1 MIKAVIFDMYETLVT
16 QNRGPL
22 YFGEHIAADM
32 GISEA
37 KFREIW
43 DVTDDDRT
51 LGKLTLR
58 ETIDMILKANDIYTK
73 ELSDKIVT
81 KRSEIKKQH
90 FRDFRDDIIPML
102 EGIKKLG
109 IKIALISN
117 CYEEEVPA
125 IRESSIF
132 PYFDVAMLSYEQ
144 GVMKPDQEIYE
155 RAVKALNVAAEECLY
170 VGDGGSHELE
180 AALEAGMKPMQARW
194 YLAEN
199 TRKPP
204 KPKAGFEG
212 FDRPEELTAF
222 LMS

>member
-1 MIKAVIFDMYETLVT
+1 M
-16 QNRGPL
+16 

-58 ETIDMILKANDIYTK
+58 DTIDKILKANAIYTR
-73 ELSDKIVT
+73 ELSDMIVT

-90 FRDFRDDIIPML
+90 FKDFREDILPML

-109 IKIALISN
+109 LKIALISN
-117 CYEEEVPA
+117 CFEEEVPA

-155 RAVKALNVAAEECLY
+155 RAVKALEVAPEECMY

-180 AALEAGMKPMQARW
+180 AALKAGMKPMQARW

-204 KPKAGFEG
+204 KPLESFDG
-212 FDRPEELTAF
+212 FDKPEELTDF
-222 LMS
+222 LVHGGKTGAHVS